1 MIHLRQQMPTGCL
14 LSYARFRKEGLQCW
28 RQVTGFFSMLGD
40 KFYQS
45 VLFEDRWVLYVQ
57 GLGNTILIALAA
69 TVIGIA
75 IGMIIAI
82 IKVAYIQTGKF
93 KIFSGICDIYLAV
106 IRGTPVLVQLMILTY
121 IVFAAAPMGWGVLI
135 AMLSFGI
142 NSGAYVAE
150 IIRAGIL
157 SIDRGQTEAGR
168 SLGLSQSQTMR
179 KIVLP
184 QAIKNILPA
193 LFNEFITL
201 LKETSV
207 AGYVAV
213 RDLTKAADIVRSRT
227 YDAFFP
233 LIFIAIIYLTIVL
246 GLTKVQRMI
255 ERRLAQSDHR

>member
-1 MIHLRQQMPTGCL
+1 MNAFTDF
-14 LSYARFRKEGLQCW
+14 FR
-28 RQVTGFFSMLGD
+28 VLGD

-45 VLFEDRWVLYVQ
+45 VIYDNRWIFYLE
-57 GLGNTILIALAA
+57 GLGNTVLIAFFA
-69 TVIGIA
+69 TLIGIM
-75 IGMIIAI
+75 IGMVIAI
-82 IKVAYIQTGKF
+82 VKVTNYQTGKLKF
-93 KIFSGICDIYLAV
+93 AAWVSNAYLAV

-121 IVFAAAPMGWGVLI
+121 IVFAAAPMGWGVYI

-179 KIVLP
+179 HIIMP

-193 LFNEFITL
+193 LFNEFIVL

-233 LIFIAIIYLTIVL
+233 LILIAVIYLVIVL
-246 GLTKVQRMI
+246 GLTKGQRVI
-255 ERRLAQSDHR
+255 ERRLSQSDHR